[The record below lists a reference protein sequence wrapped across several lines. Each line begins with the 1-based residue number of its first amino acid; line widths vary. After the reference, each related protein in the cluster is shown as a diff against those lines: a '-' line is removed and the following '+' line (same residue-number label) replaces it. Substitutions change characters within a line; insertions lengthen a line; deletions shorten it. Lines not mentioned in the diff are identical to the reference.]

1 MQERNRINGFHAWAI
16 TSTAAFVDAIQFF
29 FTFIPII
36 GWFLSVAF
44 AIITAIVFWVWLK
57 VLNVGFMDTSL
68 RFFSNFFKI
77 FLEMIPILNM
87 FPIFT
92 IMTVFIILKVRLE
105 DKKYNEEQR
114 NQHLSPA

>member
-1 MQERNRINGFHAWAI
+1 
-16 TSTAAFVDAIQFF
+16 
-29 FTFIPII
+29 
-36 GWFLSVAF
+36 
-44 AIITAIVFWVWLK
+44 
-57 VLNVGFMDTSL
+57 
-68 RFFSNFFKI
+68 
-77 FLEMIPILNM
+77 MIPILNM